1 MAMGTRKQREKQED
15 IWIAHRELPSAPGHP
30 FYQRLNELL
39 EGEKFDEF
47 VEGRCAKFYAA
58 KYGRP
63 SLTPGIY
70 FRSLLLG
77 YFEGIDSERGIAWQL
92 ADSLGLRRFVGIGL
106 DENTPDHTTISRT
119 RRLIDVETHG
129 EVFGWVLGLL
139 ADRGLVKG
147 KRIAIDGT
155 TLEANA
161 AMRSIVR
168 RETGES
174 YEEFLRG
181 LAKASGIE
189 TPNREDLARLDRKRK
204 KRMSNQDWESPAD
217 GDARITKM
225 KDGRTHLGHKAEHA
239 VDLDTGAVLAVTLQG
254 ADLGDTVTLDAT
266 LSEAGMAVAEL
277 VEREAEQRPEEKPK
291 VNVNGIEEVVA
302 DKGYHSGAVLERVK
316 SYEVRTYI
324 PEKKQ
329 AGQRHWEGKTEEQ
342 QAVYQNRQRVSGG
355 YGKSLLRR
363 RGELVERSFAHCYD
377 TGGMR
382 RTHLRGHENILKR
395 QLVHVGAFNLSLIL
409 RRVLGAGT
417 PRQWKDLA
425 EASFLLLIYYLLV
438 EKIAIGFQNTE
449 FQYRVENRSQNR
461 EARLAAR
468 RGRSCRQLC
477 PYTPGC

>member
-1 MAMGTRKQREKQED
+1 MGTRKQREKQED
-15 IWIAHRELPSAPGHP
+15 IWIAHTELPSAPGHP

-58 KYGRP
+58 KYGRR

-77 YFEGIDSERGIAWQL
+77 YFEGISSERGIAWQL

-106 DENTPDHTTISRT
+106 DEDTPDHTTISRT
-119 RRLIDVETHG
+119 RRLIDVETHR
-129 EVFGWVLGLL
+129 EVFGWVLGVL
-139 ADRGLVKG
+139 ADRGLLKG
-147 KRIAIDGT
+147 KRIAIDAT

-168 RETGES
+168 RDTGES

-189 TPNREDLARLDRKRK
+189 TPTREDLVRLDRKRK
-204 KRMSNQDWESPAD
+204 KRSSNKEWKSPAD
-217 GDARITKM
+217 GDARIAKM
-225 KDGRTHLGHKAEHA
+225 KDGRTHLAHKAEHA
-239 VDLDTGAVLAVTLQG
+239 VDLDTGAVVAVTLQG
-254 ADLGDTVTLDAT
+254 ADRGDTKTVDETLG
-266 LSEAGMAVAEL
+266 EAGMAVAEQ
-277 VEREAEQRPEEKPK
+277 VEREVELRPQEKPK
-291 VNVNGIEEVVA
+291 VNVAGIEETVA
-302 DKGYHSGAVLERVK
+302 DKGYHSGAVMERMK
-316 SYEVRTYI
+316 GYGVRSYI

-329 AGQRHWEGKTEEQ
+329 KGQRHWKGKPAEQ
-342 QAVYQNRQRVSGG
+342 QAVYANRRRVRGE

-363 RGELVERSFAHCYD
+363 RGELVERSFAHCYE

-409 RRVLGAGT
+409 RKVLGAGT
-417 PRQWKDLA
+417 PRQWKDL
-425 EASFLLLIYYLLV
+425 EGTPFLLFIYYLLV
-438 EKIAIGFQNTE
+438 GKIEIGPPE
-449 FQYRVENRSQNR
+449 AESQYLVRSRSSNH

-468 RGRSCRQLC
+468 RGWSCRKLV
-477 PYTPGC
+477 TSAPGC